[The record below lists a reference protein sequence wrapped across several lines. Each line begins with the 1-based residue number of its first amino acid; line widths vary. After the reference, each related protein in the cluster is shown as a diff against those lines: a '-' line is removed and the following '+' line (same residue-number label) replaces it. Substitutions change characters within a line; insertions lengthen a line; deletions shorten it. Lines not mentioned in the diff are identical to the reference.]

1 MNSISK
7 HKKIKDFKLSGTA
20 VFEKINYANVVAIY
34 LYDTSPSGWIKKIIF
49 SLFYATRVI
58 TRESVNCRVLIFYSA
73 RHKKRAD
80 YDYIPNRLREILEK
94 HCSYAE
100 SEERLSI
107 VQAWRTLRRFWSS
120 FQGVAGYRVGVLQK
134 IAAALLIAKYR
145 ATAIHSFRS
154 LLQGSERLITF
165 CDAHAPDNLLAQMGN
180 TAGLFTVTNQHGQYR
195 VLDERNMSSDAEAYS
210 NFVSQRMLCWGK
222 ATQAEF
228 SRYGFPSENL
238 IVSGWVKDW
247 SRLVLPS
254 AKKLSKNV
262 FGVMLNADSAKESNL
277 ELIAAARFIA
287 QELGLQYL
295 IRLHPW
301 SSPKEYLGY
310 LDGRLQGIGHFDI
323 AVYLKDVDFS
333 LAHMS
338 GAVVE
343 VLYAGSPIYL
353 LNDGRLAQAFQVDGL
368 SYPDSCSIVAAV
380 REDQLMPIAAQRRL
394 LNIGQWYNDDRDQA
408 ARIRKAIFGE
418 ME

>member
-1 MNSISK
+1 MDPSVK
-7 HKKIKDFKLSGTA
+7 YKKIENFKCSGTA

-34 LYDTSPSGWIKKIIF
+34 LYDTSLSGWIKKIIF
-49 SLFYATRVI
+49 SLFYTTQVVKHDAV
-58 TRESVNCRVLIFYSA
+58 ECRVLLFYSA

-80 YDYIPNRLREILEK
+80 YDYIPNRLREILGS

-100 SEERLSI
+100 SEERFSI
-107 VQAWRTLRRFWSS
+107 AQVWRTFAQFWSS
-120 FQGVAGYRVGVLQK
+120 FEAVEGYRVGVFQK
-134 IAAALLIAKYR
+134 IATALLISKYR

-154 LLQGSERLITF
+154 LLRGQDRLVTF
-165 CDAHAPDNLLAQMGN
+165 CDAHAPENLLAQMGN
-180 TAGLFTVTNQHGQYR
+180 AAGLFTMTNQHGQYR

-228 SRYGFPSENL
+228 SRCGFPPENL

-247 SRLVLPS
+247 SRLALPRERTI
-254 AKKLSKNV
+254 SKSV

-277 ELIAAARFIA
+277 ELIATARFIA

-301 SSPKEYLGY
+301 SNPKEYLGS
-310 LDGRLQGIGHFDI
+310 LDEHLQGIGHFDI
-323 AVYLKDVDFS
+323 ATYLNGVDFS

-353 LNDGRLAQAFQVDGL
+353 LNDGRLAQAFQVEGL
-368 SYPDSCSIVAAV
+368 SYPDACSIVAAV
-380 REDQLMPIAAQRRL
+380 RADQLMPVAAQRRL
-394 LNIGQWYNDDRDQA
+394 LSIGQWYNDDRDQVN
-408 ARIRKAIFGE
+408 RIRKAVFGE
-418 ME
+418 IE

>member
-1 MNSISK
+1 MNSSLK
-7 HKKIKDFKLSGTA
+7 YRKIKDFKFSGTA
-20 VFEKINYANVVAIY
+20 VFGKVNYANVVAIY
-34 LYDTSPSGWIKKIIF
+34 LYDTSLGGWIKKIIF

-58 TRESVNCRVLIFYSA
+58 THETAKCRVLLFYSA

-80 YDYIPNRLREILEK
+80 YDYIPNQLREILGRN
-94 HCSYAE
+94 CSYAE
-100 SEERLSI
+100 SEERFSI
-107 VQAWRTLRRFWSS
+107 VQAWQTLTRFWSS
-120 FQGVAGYRVGVLQK
+120 FQGVKGYRVGVLQK
-134 IAAALLIAKYR
+134 VATALLIAKYR
-145 ATAIHSFRS
+145 TTAIYSFRS
-154 LLQGSERLITF
+154 LLRGQDRLVTF
-165 CDAHAPDNLLAQMGN
+165 CDAHAPENLLAQMGN

-210 NFVSQRMLCWGK
+210 NFVSRRMLCWGK

-228 SRYGFPSENL
+228 SRYGFPPENL

-247 SRLVLPS
+247 SRLALPR
-254 AKKLSKNV
+254 AKKISKGV

-277 ELIAAARFIA
+277 ELIATAKFIA

-301 SSPKEYLGY
+301 SRPKEYLEH
-310 LDGRLQGIGHFDI
+310 LDGGLQSIGHFDI
-323 AVYLKDVDFS
+323 ATYLIDVDFS

-343 VLYAGSPIYL
+343 VLYAGAPIYL

-380 REDQLMPIAAQRRL
+380 KADQLMPIAAQRRF

-408 ARIRKAIFGE
+408 ARIRKAIFEGIE
-418 ME
+418 